1 MADFAELVTKFS
13 STGYDTLNT
22 QLSTAASKATQ
33 TERATDGLIRALK
46 DAGSGARQAERAT
59 DGYSHALQDI
69 RSGVLSTI
77 RQIAGLVGMYKALDE
92 ASAFLNR
99 GVQSNAEWEQSRI
112 GIASVIAS
120 VNTLTDAQG
129 TVLTGQDAYN
139 AALKISEQAMNR
151 IKIMGLET
159 TATTEE
165 LVAGFQQLIGPA
177 SAAGLNMEQTLSF
190 TTQMVQALGAIGIPF
205 NQLSA
210 EARSLLDGTIVPT
223 QDRLATTL
231 GITGDMVRDWK
242 EQGVLAQKLMSYLEP
257 YALAGEDVAK
267 TWAGVTSNMQD
278 ALNTLS
284 GTATKGLYENIRAA
298 AQEFT
303 DAIVD
308 VNQGKASD
316 NILNLANALESLSL
330 AMGEGVLE
338 GTRDLIALM
347 GFLNDNLEE
356 IKSGAS
362 VAAGAFAGWAVIN
375 KSNLLPALAETS
387 SAISRKI
394 NSCTGAAEAARLAA
408 EAEVIHASKAIE
420 NAIAQEQAAQAAYAK
435 AKADM
440 SSAVSSRQVRQA
452 SAAETATLREL
463 LAAQTLVQA
472 QTDRLSVAQ
481 QNLSVATKKAGVLV
495 KTTSVAWG
503 GFKGILGG
511 ALGALGGPV
520 GASLTALGAGAAY
533 LATKQSEA
541 EKAATLH
548 ARSLEMLNR
557 ITSDAVKENK
567 NLGDKLG
574 EVAEARRNMAIDD
587 ANESLRNYANA
598 LDEIDPTSFMLHI
611 TKSGESLNDLAQ
623 NVSIGIA
630 SWNKL
635 QEEIARAY
643 NEIAKA
649 GNASSYTGKSL
660 KKALDI
666 ASQGAATETVL
677 RALRGE
683 TVSVAGAMDDVATA
697 AGKAGSAITAAFD
710 PKKVQGVLE
719 SLSFKTYTT
728 GLTDLQAAQAQAL
741 KQAGKTTDEIKH
753 IFAGQDESLESNQIL
768 WGASAAYQAGQ
779 QKKATEEAMKRAEQ
793 LRKKAETEAKAT
805 AQAMADLEI
814 EVNRLSLSDE
824 QFREYKLTTRL
835 TELREELPKA
845 TALID
850 KFEQATRKSWETEDR
865 KKKEEK
871 ASQNLQ
877 TAADFYQKLADLSGN
892 YNATT
897 EYQNQLLEAQARIYA
912 ESLGPGHEK
921 YIEQWKELMQLQSS
935 RDGWD
940 GARRS
945 VLAFYSEATDFGK
958 GFEQATT
965 NMLDSISGAF
975 QITTDGLVVNWNN
988 AMTTMANDFLQIFM
1002 RNIVGNIASSGMGWL
1017 GDFFG
1022 LGGATA
1028 SAGGG
1033 AMGSIS
1039 GGWMDNFVSNGP
1051 SLFAGVG
1058 HSGMNVGSDFGD
1070 GLRAVPASLFASAP
1084 RFHSGGGRGSNGFL
1098 RPREYAAILMD
1109 GEKVL
1114 NPAETRA
1121 YNAGKAAGSSPSQP
1135 VVNVPMTVEV
1145 HYSGQERPAV
1155 TRQRTRMDGERMVM
1169 ELWMSGYENNTL
1181 GVRDRIAQ
1189 G

>member
-587 ANESLRNYANA
+587 ANESLRNYANT

>member
-151 IKIMGLET
+151 IKIMGLES

-284 GTATKGLYENIRAA
+284 GTATKGLYENIKAA
-298 AQEFT
+298 AQEVT
-303 DAIVD
+303 DSIVD

-316 NILNLANALESLSL
+316 NISNLADALESLSD
-330 AMGEGVLE
+330 AVGGGVLE
-338 GTRDLIALM
+338 GTRELIALM

-452 SAAETATLREL
+452 SVAETATLREL

-503 GFKGILGG
+503 GFKGIWGG
-511 ALGALGGPV
+511 LLGALGGPV

-533 LATKQSEA
+533 LAAEQSEA

-557 ITSDAVKENK
+557 ITSDAAKENK

-574 EVAEARRNMAIDD
+574 EVAEARRNMAIDEQTQAITKFAGSIKLLD
-587 ANESLRNYANA
+587 FSSATGFLPEFREQASA
-598 LDEIDPTSFMLHI
+598 LDEMADAVFSGKESF
-611 TKSGESLNDLAQ
+611 SVFENALATF
-623 NVSIGIA
+623 
-630 SWNKL
+630 
-635 QEEIARAY
+635 Y
-643 NEIAKA
+643 NELKRN
-649 GNASSYTGKSL
+649 GEESSRLGERI
-660 KKALDI
+660 KKALDL
-666 ASQGAATETVL
+666 ASQGAAAETVL

-683 TVSVAGAMDDVATA
+683 TVSVAGAMGDVATA

-719 SLSFKTYTT
+719 SLSFKTYTA

-741 KQAGKTTDEIKH
+741 KQAGKTTDEIKR

-768 WGASAAYQAGQ
+768 RGASAAHQAEQ
-779 QKKATEEAMKRAEQ
+779 RKKATEETMKRAEQ
-793 LRKKAETEAKAT
+793 LRKKAETEANAT
-805 AQAMADLEI
+805 ARAMADLEI

-871 ASQNLQ
+871 TSQNLQ

-921 YIEQWKELMQLQSS
+921 YIEQWKELMQLQNS
-935 RDGWD
+935 RDYAD
-940 GARRS
+940 GITRG
-945 VLAFYSEATDFGK
+945 LKKWTGEY
-958 GFEQATT
+958 T
-965 NMLDSISGAF
+965 NMAMQMEGFTTSTLD
-975 QITTDGLVVNWNN
+975 
-988 AMTTMANDFLQIFM
+988 AMTEGLLDFTSRTSASFSDMTRSILQDLARITARMAMAGLIKTA
-1002 RNIVGNIASSGMGWL
+1002 VG
-1017 GDFFG
+1017 FFSAP
-1022 LGGATA
+1022 GGGTATA
-1028 SAGGG
+1028 SVSGN
-1033 AMGSIS
+1033 SIS
-1039 GGWMDNFVSNGP
+1039 GGWAEGFMSRGSSYAAIVKHGGGMALEP
-1051 SLFAGVG
+1051 SPT
-1058 HSGMNVGSDFGD
+1058 
-1070 GLRAVPASLFASAP
+1070 RRVPASFFEGAP
-1084 RFHSGGGRGSNGFL
+1084 RYHTGFINPAYERAAIIRTDESVLTPGQMKAIAGAGGASVVNNIAIVPPEGYEGKEARTANATGGEDIRVTFGRIAAQQANTYGSELNVALRRQGTRMPVMRSGG
-1098 RPREYAAILMD
+1098 
-1109 GEKVL
+1109 
-1114 NPAETRA
+1114 
-1121 YNAGKAAGSSPSQP
+1121 
-1135 VVNVPMTVEV
+1135 
-1145 HYSGQERPAV
+1145 
-1155 TRQRTRMDGERMVM
+1155 
-1169 ELWMSGYENNTL
+1169 
-1181 GVRDRIAQ
+1181 
-1189 G
+1189 

>member
-965 NMLDSISGAF
+965 NMLDSNSGAF

>member
-1 MADFAELVTKFS
+1 MQYLQLTEDTMADFAELVTKFS

-877 TAADFYQKLADLSGN
+877 TVADLSGN

-921 YIEQWKELMQLQSS
+921 YIEQWKELMQLQNS
-935 RDGWD
+935 RDYAD
-940 GARRS
+940 GITRG
-945 VLAFYSEATDFGK
+945 LKKWTGEY
-958 GFEQATT
+958 T
-965 NMLDSISGAF
+965 NMAMQMEGFTTSTLD
-975 QITTDGLVVNWNN
+975 
-988 AMTTMANDFLQIFM
+988 AMTEGLLDFTSRTSASFSDMTRSILQDLARITARMAMAGLIKTA
-1002 RNIVGNIASSGMGWL
+1002 VG
-1017 GDFFG
+1017 FFSAP
-1022 LGGATA
+1022 GGGTATATA
-1028 SAGGG
+1028 SVSGN
-1033 AMGSIS
+1033 SIS
-1039 GGWMDNFVSNGP
+1039 GGWAEGFMSRGSSYAAIVKHGGGMALEP
-1051 SLFAGVG
+1051 SPT
-1058 HSGMNVGSDFGD
+1058 
-1070 GLRAVPASLFASAP
+1070 RRVPASFFEGAP
-1084 RFHSGGGRGSNGFL
+1084 RYHTGFINPAYERAAIIRTDESVLTPGQMKAIAGAGGASVVNNIAIVPPDGYEGKEARTANATGGEDIRVTFGRIAAQQANTYGSELNVALRRQGTRMPVMRSGG
-1098 RPREYAAILMD
+1098 
-1109 GEKVL
+1109 
-1114 NPAETRA
+1114 
-1121 YNAGKAAGSSPSQP
+1121 
-1135 VVNVPMTVEV
+1135 
-1145 HYSGQERPAV
+1145 
-1155 TRQRTRMDGERMVM
+1155 
-1169 ELWMSGYENNTL
+1169 
-1181 GVRDRIAQ
+1181 
-1189 G
+1189 